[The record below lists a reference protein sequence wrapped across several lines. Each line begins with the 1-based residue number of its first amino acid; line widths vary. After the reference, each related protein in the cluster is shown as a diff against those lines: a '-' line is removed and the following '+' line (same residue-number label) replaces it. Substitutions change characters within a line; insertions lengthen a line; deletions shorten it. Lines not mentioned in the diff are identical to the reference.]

1 MINLSFAV
9 NWTSKSE
16 KSGERFQCQE
26 ERKRDGAFDEH
37 IIPIPYSL
45 ARQTR
50 GVCELKNWIEV
61 WERDHG

>member
-9 NWTSKSE
+9 NGTSKSE

-26 ERKRDGAFDEH
+26 ERKRDGALAFDEH

-45 ARQTR
+45 ARQRR
-50 GVCELKNWIEV
+50 GVCELKN
-61 WERDHG
+61 